1 MKTSFRPS
9 ERAMDLIKHH
19 EGLRLHAYDDLDPHK
34 RLREGDEVK
43 GTVTIGYGHT
53 RTARPGMEITEAE
66 AACLLRQDL
75 SDASGGV
82 NQIIRDAD
90 LELRQN
96 QFDALVS
103 FAFNVGVAALKNSTL
118 LSRVCEGKME
128 EAGDE
133 FLRWRYSNGQELPG
147 LVKRRIDERSMFL
160 GFKPS
165 FMD

>member
-1 MKTSFRPS
+1 MSMNFRPS
-9 ERAMDLIKHH
+9 ERAIDIIKHH

-53 RTARPGMEITEAE
+53 KTARPGMEINEGEAT
-66 AACLLRQDL
+66 CLLRQDL
-75 SDASGGV
+75 SDATKGV
-82 NQIIRDAD
+82 NRLIENSK
-90 LELRQN
+90 LEVYQH

-103 FAFNVGVAALKNSTL
+103 FAFNVGVKALEDSTL
-118 LSRVCEGKME
+118 LRLFLEGKID
-128 EAGDE
+128 EAADE

-147 LVKRRIDERSMFL
+147 LAKRRIDERSLFL